1 MTITPD
7 EMLDLFCQVVDLKEK
22 KKNLYQDALAGC
34 ADQVGKE
41 TFRYL
46 LDSEASHL
54 DEIQKI
60 HNELKK
66 GASWGDAC
74 RYVETGA
81 EDARQLFKRIAE
93 GHRKATTRCADDA
106 TALTTGM
113 QLEEASIKFFEDKL
127 GRATEPAQKKFLE
140 RMAAAEREHR
150 TVLADLQFYYTD
162 PQAWFMEKS
171 GARLDGAGA
180 VT

>member
-1 MTITPD
+1 MTLTPD
-7 EMLDLFCQVVDLKEK
+7 EMQDLFCQVTDLKEK
-22 KKNLYQDALAGC
+22 KKKLYQDALASC

-54 DEIQKI
+54 NELQKI
-60 HNELKK
+60 HDQLKH

-74 RYVETGA
+74 RYVEARG
-81 EDARQLFKRIAE
+81 EDARQLFQRIAE
-93 GHRKATTRCADDA
+93 EHHKATARCDDDV
-106 TALTTGM
+106 TALATGI
-113 QLEEASIKFFEDKL
+113 QLEEASIQFFEGKL
-127 GRATEPAQKKFLE
+127 GRATEPAQKQFLE
-140 RMAAAEREHR
+140 RMAAEEREHR
-150 TVLADLQFYYTD
+150 TVLADLQFYYAD

-180 VT
+180 AT